1 MLDLIHTS
9 SHVPAPGSW
18 CTQDY
23 QKGTDHHAV
32 LPQGSWKHNVGQ
44 ICLNPISC
52 CCHCCPG
59 ETKCLQSL
67 FLHFLDLSLP
77 CHGFRVQQSPSQLQP
92 PLHQPNRA
100 RKQAASPSAA
110 TTYLA
115 AGRHARDRWALL
127 PTSGLAI
134 KKRIQQHYWEQANV
148 SLGWQLGYRFF
159 YSRYLVSSRFSAKMK
174 DKKCQEAFSSSKTD
188 FYVNF
193 HY

>member
-18 CTQDY
+18 RTQDC
-23 QKGTDHHAV
+23 QKGTDHMLCYPRELKAQRG
-32 LPQGSWKHNVGQ
+32 P
-44 ICLNPISC
+44 
-52 CCHCCPG
+52 
-59 ETKCLQSL
+59 
-67 FLHFLDLSLP
+67 DLSESHQLLLP
-77 CHGFRVQQSPSQLQP
+77 LLPRGDQMPAKSLPALFRSFSSLPWLSCSASPSQLQP

-148 SLGWQLGYRFF
+148 SLGWQLGYRLF